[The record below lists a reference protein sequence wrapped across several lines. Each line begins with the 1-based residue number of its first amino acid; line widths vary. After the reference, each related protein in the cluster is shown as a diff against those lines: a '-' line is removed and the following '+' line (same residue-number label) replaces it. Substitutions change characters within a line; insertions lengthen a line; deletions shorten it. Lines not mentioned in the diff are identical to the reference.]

1 MGHVLARDPVNILG
15 SCHCGT
21 VQFTLAWPDATPRV
35 PARACGCS
43 FCIKHGGVWT
53 SHPAAT
59 LLVTITDPTRVR
71 CYRFGTKT
79 ADFHVCTACG
89 VVPLVTCEI
98 DGRRYAVVSVNA
110 FDDLDPTLLDRRLA
124 DFDGEGTDE
133 RLARRRRNWIA
144 TVEFRT
150 P

>member
-1 MGHVLARDPVNILG
+1 M
-15 SCHCGT
+15 
-21 VQFTLAWPDATPRV
+21 
-35 PARACGCS
+35 
-43 FCIKHGGVWT
+43 KHGGLWT
-53 SHPAAT
+53 SHPDAT
-59 LLVTITDPTRVR
+59 LVVTLTDRAR
-71 CYRFGTKT
+71 LQRYRFGTKT

-98 DGRRYAVVSVNA
+98 DRRRYAVVSVNA
-110 FDDLDPTLLDRRLA
+110 FDDLDPTLLDHRA
-124 DFDGEGTDE
+124 ASFDGEGTDD

>member
-1 MGHVLARDPVNILG
+1 VLASHLVNILG
-15 SCHCGT
+15 SCHCG
-21 VQFTLAWPDATPRV
+21 VVRFTLTWPDETPRI
-35 PARACGCS
+35 PARACGCT

-59 LLVTITDPTRVR
+59 LVVAITDPARVR
-71 CYRFGTKT
+71 CYRFGTQT
-79 ADFHVCTACG
+79 ADFHVCTDCG

-110 FDDLDPTLLDRRLA
+110 FDDLEATLLDRRPA
-124 DFDGEGTDE
+124 NFDGEGTDD

-144 TVEFRT
+144 TMEFRT

>member
-1 MGHVLARDPVNILG
+1 VNILG

-21 VQFTLAWPDATPRV
+21 VRFTLAWPDATPHV

-59 LLVTITDPTRVR
+59 LVVTITDPTHVH

-79 ADFHVCTACG
+79 ADFHICTACG

-110 FDDLDPTLLDRRLA
+110 FDGLDANLLDRRPA
-124 DFDGEGTDE
+124 NFDGEGTED
-133 RLARRRRNWIA
+133 RLTRRRRNWIA